1 MKYELIKKILN
12 SPISILDYLILE
24 HIANNSA
31 KEFIEDDGT
40 SDSNG
45 NLFGHFTFLKQNEY
59 ISDNNKL
66 TVKGK
71 ELLNELQKEEVNTDF
86 YSNLYK
92 NLQQKMISVT
102 GKKQKILQGKYA
114 FLPNEKDLKLRLQK
128 VIKEYQLN
136 DLQKVEKVLLL
147 YVEKCNKARFEY
159 TPTLEYYVWK
169 DKSSKLATDY
179 LNDLEEVEQST
190 SSELLI

>member
-12 SPISILDYLILE
+12 SPVTILDYLILE
-24 HIANNSA
+24 HIANNTA
-31 KEFIEDDGT
+31 KEFIESESIRIQGQ
-40 SDSNG
+40 
-45 NLFGHFTFLKQNEY
+45 LTFLKLSEFV
-59 ISDNNKL
+59 SDNNKL
-66 TVKGK
+66 TLLGK
-71 ELLNELQKEEVNTDF
+71 ELLDQLQKEEVNTDF

-92 NLQQKMISVT
+92 NLQQKMISLT
-102 GKKQKILQGKYA
+102 GKKQKLLQGKYA

-128 VIKEYQLN
+128 VIKEYQLS
-136 DLQKVEKVLLL
+136 DLQKIEKVLLL

-159 TPTLEYYVWK
+159 TPTIEYYILK
-169 DKSSKLATDY
+169 DKSSRLATDY